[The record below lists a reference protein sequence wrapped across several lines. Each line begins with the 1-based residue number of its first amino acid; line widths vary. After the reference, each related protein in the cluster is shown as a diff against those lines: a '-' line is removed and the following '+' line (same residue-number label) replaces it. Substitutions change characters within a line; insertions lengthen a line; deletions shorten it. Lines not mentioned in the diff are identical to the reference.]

1 MSRGAA
7 ATHGDAGTTK
17 LLAHRGRRDAQLG
30 TDLAQGPTLGV
41 QVSRTLQVHGGSV
54 TSLYLTS
61 VESPRSCCRSR
72 ERRNAEKNRPSQ
84 RKLREAARLPAV
96 NTRGRLISG
105 LVTTVMALAG
115 FVTAGVLPAAAAPST
130 VQYVALGDSYAAGT
144 ASQLGGCPHG
154 PYNYPGL
161 LAGSGE
167 SRIDLT
173 AFAACSGWR
182 TSDVLDVLDDDG
194 QPSPLSSHTRLVTLT
209 VGAADLGLSRVLAA
223 CANPQTPDAC
233 RVEIGRVLAL
243 LGDCQEDKSL
253 LYSSLT
259 DLYADVVDEARGA
272 RIVVTGY
279 PLLFE
284 SPPADDPRA
293 AINEATTRLNCVIE
307 RAVAATQATYANIY
321 YVDVTKEFTGHGIG
335 CTGPLH
341 PPSLQHPPRIQRL
354 FTRLPRATAP
364 MPTRSRPYCH
374 ADGWANLDLR
384 SRQVM
389 AVM

>member
-1 MSRGAA
+1 
-7 ATHGDAGTTK
+7 
-17 LLAHRGRRDAQLG
+17 
-30 TDLAQGPTLGV
+30 
-41 QVSRTLQVHGGSV
+41 
-54 TSLYLTS
+54 
-61 VESPRSCCRSR
+61 
-72 ERRNAEKNRPSQ
+72 
-84 RKLREAARLPAV
+84 V

-105 LVTTVMALAG
+105 LVTTVTALAG

-154 PYNYPGL
+154 PDNYPEL
-161 LAGSGE
+161 LDGSEE

-233 RVEIGRVLAL
+233 RAEIGRVLAL

-307 RAVAATQATYANIY
+307 RAVAATQATYANIH
-321 YVDVTKEFTGHGIG
+321 YVDVTEEFAGHGIG
-335 CTGPLH
+335 CTAPCTLFINNLPDKEAFH
-341 PPSLQHPPRIQRL
+341 PTAEGYSAYADAIKTKLPGGWLDKQDRL
-354 FTRLPRATAP
+354 
-364 MPTRSRPYCH
+364 
-374 ADGWANLDLR
+374 
-384 SRQVM
+384 V
-389 AVM
+389 

>member
-1 MSRGAA
+1 V
-7 ATHGDAGTTK
+7 
-17 LLAHRGRRDAQLG
+17 
-30 TDLAQGPTLGV
+30 GV
-41 QVSRTLQVHGGSV
+41 QGF
-54 TSLYLTS
+54 
-61 VESPRSCCRSR
+61 VELEIDGTPRKSAEPTQNVGR
-72 ERRNAEKNRPSQ
+72 E
-84 RKLREAARLPAV
+84 LREATRLPAV

-154 PYNYPGL
+154 PDNYPEL
-161 LAGSGE
+161 LDGSEE

-173 AFAACSGWR
+173 AFAACSGWT
-182 TSDVLDVLDDDG
+182 TSDVLDDDG

-209 VGAADLGLSRVLAA
+209 VGAANLGLSRVLAA
-223 CANPQTPDAC
+223 CANPSTPEVVAAC
-233 RVEIGRVLAL
+233 SREIGRVLAL
-243 LGDCQEDKSL
+243 LGGDCQEDKSL

-321 YVDVTKEFTGHGIG
+321 YVDVTKEFAGHGIVTPITDPDAFIHSQFT
-335 CTGPLH
+335 CARPSPDCADPEAFH
-341 PPSLQHPPRIQRL
+341 PTAAGYSAYADAISAA
-354 FTRLPRATAP
+354 LPR
-364 MPTRSRPYCH
+364 
-374 ADGWANLDLR
+374 GWLDKP
-384 SRQVM
+384 
-389 AVM
+389 

>member
-1 MSRGAA
+1 
-7 ATHGDAGTTK
+7 
-17 LLAHRGRRDAQLG
+17 
-30 TDLAQGPTLGV
+30 
-41 QVSRTLQVHGGSV
+41 
-54 TSLYLTS
+54 
-61 VESPRSCCRSR
+61 
-72 ERRNAEKNRPSQ
+72 
-84 RKLREAARLPAV
+84 
-96 NTRGRLISG
+96 
-105 LVTTVMALAG
+105 MALAG

-154 PYNYPGL
+154 PDNYPEL
-161 LAGSGE
+161 LDGSEE

-173 AFAACSGWR
+173 AFAACSGWT
-182 TSDVLDVLDDDG
+182 TSDVLDDDG

-223 CANPQTPDAC
+223 CANASTPEMVAAC
-233 RVEIGRVLAL
+233 SREIGRVLAL

-284 SPPADDPRA
+284 SPPAGDPRA
-293 AINEATTRLNCVIE
+293 AINEATNRLNCVIE

-321 YVDVTKEFTGHGIG
+321 YVDVTKEFAGHGIG
-335 CTGPLH
+335 CTTPCTLFINAAGQEAFH
-341 PPSLQHPPRIQRL
+341 PTPAGYQAYADAISAV
-354 FTRLPRATAP
+354 LPA
-364 MPTRSRPYCH
+364 
-374 ADGWANLDLR
+374 GWLDKP
-384 SRQVM
+384 
-389 AVM
+389 